1 MKGSNLLLQRST
13 LIQGPSVPLSEQ
25 ESGNMEALPSPCYS
39 DMGMDHSFFNQWDL
53 TALDHY
59 STPVALGRDLD
70 QSPSSE
76 SYTSYPS
83 SHPQPSTVRPNK
95 LIKTSSWK
103 SCATEQ
109 NSAPEASCPRI
120 LSFGNP
126 ESPICQY
133 GSHAATGKTKEET
146 DGSIPK
152 GSKRN
157 YDTMFGDGTKSGN
170 TGVRSASHN
179 QEHIMAER
187 KRREKLSQRFIE
199 LSAVVPGLKKMD
211 KASVLS
217 DAIKYLKQLQENVK
231 ALEDQVAKR
240 NVESAVLV
248 KKYQLCA
255 DDDSSSCTEN
265 FNERQSGE
273 SLPEI
278 EARVCEK
285 TILIRIHCE
294 NRKGVLVKALCEIEK
309 LHLSVMNTS
318 IMPFAGSSL
327 DITVMTQT
335 EEEFS
340 MTAKDIVKKLNSAFR
355 EFM

>member
-1 MKGSNLLLQRST
+1 
-13 LIQGPSVPLSEQ
+13 
-25 ESGNMEALPSPCYS
+25 MEALPSPGYS

-83 SHPQPSTVRPNK
+83 SHPQASTVRPNK

-133 GSHAATGKTKEET
+133 GSHAATGKTKEEA

-318 IMPFAGSSL
+318 VMPFAGSSL

>member
-1 MKGSNLLLQRST
+1 
-13 LIQGPSVPLSEQ
+13 
-25 ESGNMEALPSPCYS
+25 
-39 DMGMDHSFFNQWDL
+39 MDHSFFGQWEL

-83 SHPQPSTVRPNK
+83 SHPQASAVRPNK
-95 LIKTSSWK
+95 AIKTSSWK

-133 GSHAATGKTKEET
+133 GSHAAATGKTKEET

-199 LSAVVPGLKKMD
+199 LSAIVPGLKKLTKSRFMSPALGKMD

-240 NVESAVLV
+240 NVDSAVL
-248 KKYQLCA
+248 
-255 DDDSSSCTEN
+255 
-265 FNERQSGE
+265 
-273 SLPEI
+273 
-278 EARVCEK
+278 
-285 TILIRIHCE
+285 
-294 NRKGVLVKALCEIEK
+294 
-309 LHLSVMNTS
+309 
-318 IMPFAGSSL
+318 
-327 DITVMTQT
+327 T
-335 EEEFS
+335 EEDFS

>member
-1 MKGSNLLLQRST
+1 M
-13 LIQGPSVPLSEQ
+13 QGPSVPLSEQ
-25 ESGNMEALPSPCYS
+25 ESGNMEALPSPCYY

-59 STPVALGRDLD
+59 STSVALGRDLD

-76 SYTSYPS
+76 SYTSYAS
-83 SHPQPSTVRPNK
+83 SHPQASTVRPNK

-133 GSHAATGKTKEET
+133 ASHAATGKTKEET

-152 GSKRN
+152 GSKRT
-157 YDTMFGDGTKSGN
+157 YDTMLSDGTKSGN

-187 KRREKLSQRFIE
+187 KRRERLSQRFIE

-309 LHLSVMNTS
+309 LHLSVTNTS
-318 IMPFAGSSL
+318 VMPFAGSSL

-355 EFM
+355 EFV